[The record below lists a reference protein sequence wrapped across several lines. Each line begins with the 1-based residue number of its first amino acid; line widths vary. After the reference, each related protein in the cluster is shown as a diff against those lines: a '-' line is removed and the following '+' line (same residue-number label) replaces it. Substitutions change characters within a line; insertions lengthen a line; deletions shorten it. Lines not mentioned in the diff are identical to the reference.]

1 MAGVHGGALPFW
13 TLAAAADRGGNN
25 CHFFCCR
32 DLTLCAVK
40 FDMYDSNDN
49 ETHMV
54 ELSVETYYSASNTT
68 GKWLLVNEVD

>member
-1 MAGVHGGALPFW
+1 M
-13 TLAAAADRGGNN
+13 
-25 CHFFCCR
+25 
-32 DLTLCAVK
+32 K

-68 GKWLLVNEVD
+68 GNSGKWLLVNEVD

>member
-1 MAGVHGGALPFW
+1 M
-13 TLAAAADRGGNN
+13 
-25 CHFFCCR
+25 
-32 DLTLCAVK
+32 K

-68 GKWLLVNEVD
+68 RKGLLVNEVD

>member
-1 MAGVHGGALPFW
+1 MSSL
-13 TLAAAADRGGNN
+13 
-25 CHFFCCR
+25 
-32 DLTLCAVK
+32 LCAVK